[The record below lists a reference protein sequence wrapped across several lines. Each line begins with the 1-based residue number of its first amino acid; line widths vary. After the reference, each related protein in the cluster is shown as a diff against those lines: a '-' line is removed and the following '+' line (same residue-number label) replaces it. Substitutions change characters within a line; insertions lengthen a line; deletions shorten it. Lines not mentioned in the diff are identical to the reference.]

1 MNIFLRTTRIIYF
14 LIFLCMPCLA
24 NAQGEPPSNW
34 WENNM
39 VTAKGYGIAPKNA
52 SSLNQARSFAR
63 RAAIM
68 DGYRMLAEQV
78 KGVHITAETTI
89 KSQILSG
96 DIVESRVSAII
107 SGAEVLSEEFGAD
120 GSCVVVVGI
129 PVYGGANS
137 IADVA
142 FKPADKKDFPR
153 PTNQFQSEGN
163 YTGLIIDC
171 GDLDLKPVLSPVI
184 RNADNQAIYSYDNL
198 ERDKLI
204 ASGMVGYAINKNNY
218 SRLSYA
224 AQIKNKLML
233 LTSTSAG
240 NDLSRAGKNPL
251 IIKATRMSDDNSC
264 PIVSVADAD
273 KILTENQASHFLDNG
288 SVVFTGYRVGG
299 MRV

>member
-1 MNIFLRTTRIIYF
+1 MNIFLRATRIICF
-14 LIFLCMPCLA
+14 LIFLCMPCLS
-24 NAQGEPPSNW
+24 NAQGEPSSNW

-39 VTAKGYGIAPKNA
+39 VTAKGYGLAPKNVT
-52 SSLNQARSFAR
+52 SLNQARNFAR

-107 SGAEVLSEEFGAD
+107 SGAEVLSEEFGED

-137 IADVA
+137 IANVV
-142 FKPADKKDFPR
+142 FKPVDKENFPR
-153 PTNQFQSEGN
+153 PTNETQSEGN

-184 RNADNQAIYSYDNL
+184 RNADNQSIYSCNNL

-204 ASGMVGYAINKNNY
+204 ASGMVGYATNQKNY

-240 NDLSRAGKNPL
+240 NNLSRAGNNPL

-264 PIVSVADAD
+264 PVVSVDDAD

-288 SVVFTGYRVGG
+288 SVVFTSYRVGG
-299 MRV
+299 IRV

>member
-1 MNIFLRTTRIIYF
+1 MNIFWRATRIICF
-14 LIFLCMPCLA
+14 LIFLCMPCVS
-24 NAQGEPPSNW
+24 NAQVEPSSNW

-52 SSLNQARSFAR
+52 STLQQIRSSSR

-68 DGYRMLAEQV
+68 DAYRALAEQV

-96 DIVESRVSAII
+96 DIVESKVSAII

-129 PVYGGANS
+129 PVYGGTNS
-137 IADVA
+137 IANVA
-142 FKPADKKDFPR
+142 FKPTDKKDFPR

-198 ERDKLI
+198 ERGKLI
-204 ASGMVGYAINKNNY
+204 ASGMVGYVTNKKIY

-233 LTSTSAG
+233 LTSTVTG
-240 NDLSRAGKNPL
+240 NDLSRAGNNPL

-264 PIVSVADAD
+264 PVVSVTDAD

-299 MRV
+299 IRV

>member
-1 MNIFLRTTRIIYF
+1 MNIFLRTTRIICF
-14 LIFLCMPCLA
+14 LIFLCMPCLS

-52 SSLNQARSFAR
+52 STLQQIRSSSR
-63 RAAIM
+63 RAAVM
-68 DGYRMLAEQV
+68 DAYRALAEQV
-78 KGVHITAETTI
+78 QGVHITAETTI

-96 DIVESRVSAII
+96 DIVESKVSAII
-107 SGAEVLSEEFGAD
+107 RGAEVLSEEFGAD

-129 PVYGGANS
+129 PIYGGANS
-137 IADVA
+137 VASVA

-184 RNADNQAIYSYDNL
+184 RNADNQSIYSYDNL
-198 ERDKLI
+198 EHDKLI
-204 ASGMVGYAINKNNY
+204 ASGMVGYVTNKKNY

-233 LTSTSAG
+233 LTSTVTG
-240 NDLSRAGKNPL
+240 NDLSRAGNNPL
-251 IIKATRMSDDNSC
+251 IIKATSMSDDNSC
-264 PIVSVADAD
+264 PVVSVADAD

-288 SVVFTGYRVGG
+288 SVVFTSYKVGG
-299 MRV
+299 IRV